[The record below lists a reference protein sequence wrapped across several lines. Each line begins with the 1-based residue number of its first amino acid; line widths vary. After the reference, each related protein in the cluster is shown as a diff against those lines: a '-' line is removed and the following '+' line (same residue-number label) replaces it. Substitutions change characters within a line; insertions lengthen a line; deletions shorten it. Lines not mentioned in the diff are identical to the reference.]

1 MRKMITGILKILSAM
16 AFALCLLFSVGF
28 APSVGSVLFLIC
40 AALFFPLNRW
50 QSFLRDKLK
59 FGPIL
64 KTIVIF
70 VLFLAGVNISV
81 STSNTAEMKDKDE
94 NIVDEKKSEANTS
107 DSSSSSAKPEPVKET
122 GKPSNTAE
130 MKDKDENIVDE
141 KKSEAN
147 TSNSSSS
154 SAKPKPVKE
163 IGKHLVEPGDVFD
176 ADGYISL
183 DGVEILYNGKSF
195 EIRNDRSDNVR
206 ITAKV
211 VGVKTDGTYEV
222 LQYVSFVGVDEYKY
236 EKDKKE
242 NGWALKDYTNLVRP
256 GGTLD
261 ATLSVFDFGEDYPSP
276 DEDGNGYYD
285 VVFVVHPQSSE
296 DTVRVSIDDP
306 ASEVHKLEM
315 K

>member
-1 MRKMITGILKILSAM
+1 MRKVFAGILKILSAV
-16 AFALCLLFSVGF
+16 AFALCLLFSAGF

-70 VLFLAGVNISV
+70 VLFFAGVNISV

-107 DSSSSSAKPEPVKET
+107 DSSSAKPEPVKET
-122 GKPSNTAE
+122 
-130 MKDKDENIVDE
+130 
-141 KKSEAN
+141 
-147 TSNSSSS
+147 
-154 SAKPKPVKE
+154 
-163 IGKHLVEPGDVFD
+163 GKHLVEPGDVFD

-183 DGVEILYNGKSF
+183 DGVEILYNSKSF

-256 GGTLD
+256 GGTLG

-306 ASEVHKLEM
+306 ESEVYKLEM
-315 K
+315 E